1 MTGTEIQKQRLIG
14 QQILVVRMIKEA
26 EDKVARGGFSFL
38 RLEEIA
44 KWMGCTL
51 DDVVRLRDM
60 MTKLDSFHLAAKASE
75 QYTESSNE
83 YGFYL
88 LTFRTLGTRYIEK
101 VLHHSPIDFSEMM
114 ELNRAKIK
122 ESDLAIEEG
131 IQTEKRI
138 SDALQFFFEYYMDS
152 IRTARQ
158 DGYDWAVIKEML
170 QVEDVFMDALIKY
183 ISNMSA

>member
-1 MTGTEIQKQRLIG
+1 MTDTEIQKQRLIG
-14 QQILVVRMIKEA
+14 QQILVVRMMKEA
-26 EDKVARGGFSFL
+26 EDKVTRGGFSFL

-101 VLHHSPIDFSEMM
+101 VLHHSTIDFAEMM

-131 IQTEKRI
+131 IQTEKGL
-138 SDALQFFFEYYMDS
+138 SDALQFFFAYFMDS
-152 IRTARQ
+152 IRTAKQ

-170 QVEDVFMDALIKY
+170 QIEDVFMDAVIKY
-183 ISNMSA
+183 ISNMPA